1 MSDIACYECLC
12 VHRVCVLVQS
22 KKRRTKGSD
31 ESGSDSESDPEVKL
45 NEDDFIGLDTSNII
59 PRARRRAAVA
69 AMAKP
74 MELPPSAGGASKGG
88 DDDDDESSDEAE
100 F

>member
-1 MSDIACYECLC
+1 MHDISGW
-12 VHRVCVLVQS
+12 QS

-31 ESGSDSESDPEVKL
+31 DDSDSESDPEVKL
-45 NEDDFIGLDTSNII
+45 NEDDFIGVDTSNII
-59 PRARRRAAVA
+59 PRARRRAAIA

-74 MELPPSAGGASKGG
+74 MELPPSAADAKGGDG
-88 DDDDDESSDEAE
+88 DDDDGESSDEAE

>member
-1 MSDIACYECLC
+1 M
-12 VHRVCVLVQS
+12 
-22 KKRRTKGSD
+22 
-31 ESGSDSESDPEVKL
+31 KL
-45 NEDDFIGLDTSNII
+45 NDDDFIGLDTSNII

-74 MELPPSAGGASKGG
+74 MELPAGASKGG
-88 DDDDDESSDEAE
+88 DDDDDDDDASSDEAE